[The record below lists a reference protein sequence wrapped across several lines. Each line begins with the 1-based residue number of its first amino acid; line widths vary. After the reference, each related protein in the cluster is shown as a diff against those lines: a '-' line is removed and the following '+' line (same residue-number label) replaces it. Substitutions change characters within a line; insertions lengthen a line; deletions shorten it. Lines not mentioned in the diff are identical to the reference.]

1 MNAYCCKYLSNWSS
15 QQYICDNCRR
25 RKVQIFSLF
34 TEKVKSERVFVIFPG
49 GVTFDEHLFCHAG
62 SSWLLQWDSLH
73 LPIVSNNC
81 HADISRL
88 LHDDGD
94 DDGTTMFVI
103 ISC

>member
-1 MNAYCCKYLSNWSS
+1 MSNVANICQISQVSNMFVTIAGEERYRYL
-15 QQYICDNCRR
+15 QYLKKR
-25 RKVQIFSLF
+25 
-34 TEKVKSERVFVIFPG
+34 VKFECVFVIFPG
-49 GVTFDEHLFCHAG
+49 GVAFDEHLFCHAG
-62 SSWLLQWDSLH
+62 SSWLVHWDSLH

-103 ISC
+103 IIC